1 MQDKGMAN
9 RCSWAL
15 MNPIVVTILL
25 LLLLLPLL
33 LLLLQYSYSDSEAT
47 ASATFTTYGARND
60 SNGFLR
66 H

>member
-1 MQDKGMAN
+1 MQDKGMGN

-15 MNPIVVTILL
+15 MNPIVVTI
-25 LLLLLPLL
+25 L

-47 ASATFTTYGARND
+47 ASATFTSYGARND

>member
-1 MQDKGMAN
+1 MQDKGMGN

-15 MNPIVVTILL
+15 MNPIVVTI
-25 LLLLLPLL
+25 LL

-47 ASATFTTYGARND
+47 ASATFTSYGARND